1 MKNQDFYE
9 HDVVTVKR
17 YGKYI
22 QKVTYLSSCRIS
34 GLEDDRV
41 QADIQA
47 DKEHSSKGS
56 VNDEKLVSNIAR
68 ARSKVKEYVLCN
80 PWDFWCTFTLS
91 PKKYDR
97 YNLKGFVSGFHDF
110 VHSYNRRCSPEDKVR
125 YLLVPEMHKD
135 GAWHM
140 HGFLKGIRESD
151 LYVNQN
157 GYLSWRQYEQKF
169 GFMSMARIVGDR
181 GIEKLCS
188 YAMKY
193 MSKEIGSSVTA
204 LGSHLYYCSKGLQTA
219 QLIYKGRADLHC
231 DWDWIHPDG
240 FCKVK
245 TFDDREDADISEF
258 LEVLS

>member
-1 MKNQDFYE
+1 M
-9 HDVVTVKR
+9 
-17 YGKYI
+17 
-22 QKVTYLSSCRIS
+22 CRPFS
-34 GLEDDRV
+34 AVGAGSAVWAEGQVWRGALCTRHRRPQGVCGGV
-41 QADIQA
+41 QV
-47 DKEHSSKGS
+47 S
-56 VNDEKLVSNIAR
+56 VS
-68 ARSKVKEYVLCN
+68 Y
-80 PWDFWCTFTLS
+80 
-91 PKKYDR
+91 Y
-97 YNLKGFVSGFHDF
+97 LKGFISGFGEFIH
-110 VHSYNRRCSPEDKVR
+110 VYNRRCPSEDKVR

-140 HGFLKGIRESD
+140 HGFLRGIRESD

-169 GFMSMARIVGDR
+169 GFMSMARIKGDR

-219 QLIYKGRADLHC
+219 QLVYKGRADLHC
-231 DWDWIHPDG
+231 DWDWVHPDG